1 MDSFFGSLRH
11 EGKALLLRVGIG
23 RPGGSRTILVHVVL
37 LVVFGIFLPWMKGLE
52 FTDPAIVSAYLCMS
66 VVFAAPSAA
75 EAFSNAKAHSNDAP
89 QSLAEASARIA
100 VAVFYGEVLVATML
114 VAGMATVVLTHPHAG
129 LFPPDLTTLAGAGLL
144 GISASF
150 ALAAAAAWITLRF
163 SANAARSALRV
174 IFLALLLMFYYWS
187 RWLPDFARTG
197 ALLCVVLGIAM
208 LLGLRSVLHRAT

>member
-1 MDSFFGSLRH
+1 
-11 EGKALLLRVGIG
+11 
-23 RPGGSRTILVHVVL
+23 
-37 LVVFGIFLPWMKGLE
+37 MKGLA

-75 EAFSNAKAHSNDAP
+75 EAFSQDAP
-89 QSLAEASARIA
+89 RSMAEASARIA
-100 VAVFYGEVLVATML
+100 VAVLYGEVLVATML
-114 VAGMATVVLTHPHAG
+114 LAGMVTVALTHPRVG
-129 LFPPDLTTLAGAGLL
+129 LFPPDLTTLADAGLL

-174 IFLALLLMFYYWS
+174 IFLALLLVFYYWS

-197 ALLCVVLGIAM
+197 ALLCVVLGIAT
-208 LLGLRSVLHRAT
+208 LLGLRGVLRRHRRSLPPQEP